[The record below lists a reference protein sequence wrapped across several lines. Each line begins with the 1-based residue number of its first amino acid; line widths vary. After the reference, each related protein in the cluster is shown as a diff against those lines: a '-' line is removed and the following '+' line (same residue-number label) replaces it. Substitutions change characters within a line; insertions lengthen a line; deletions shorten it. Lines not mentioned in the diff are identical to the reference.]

1 MSEKQEKI
9 SSFDDLVKPYAQSLQ
24 NTARRLTKDAYEA
37 EDLYQETLYRAY
49 RFFDKY
55 QQNTNFRAWI
65 FKIMTNSYISSYRK
79 STRQPVKINFDDIEN
94 FQLFQNF
101 QDESRLLHSTAYSLA
116 GDMFEDEVKEAL
128 EKIPYY
134 FRLVV
139 LLSDIEG
146 FSYKEIA
153 DMVKTPLGT
162 VMSRLHRGRSL
173 LRNKLKNYAKDK
185 GYVFESN

>member
-1 MSEKQEKI
+1 MSEKQKKN

-24 NTARRLTKDAYEA
+24 NTARRLTKDAFEA

-79 STRQPVKINFDDIEN
+79 SARQPARINFDDIEN
-94 FQLFQNF
+94 FSLYHNY
-101 QDESRLLHSTAYSLA
+101 QDESRQYQSTAYSLS
-116 GDMFEDEVKEAL
+116 GDMFEDEIKEAL

-173 LRNKLKNYAKDK
+173 LRNKLKNYARDK